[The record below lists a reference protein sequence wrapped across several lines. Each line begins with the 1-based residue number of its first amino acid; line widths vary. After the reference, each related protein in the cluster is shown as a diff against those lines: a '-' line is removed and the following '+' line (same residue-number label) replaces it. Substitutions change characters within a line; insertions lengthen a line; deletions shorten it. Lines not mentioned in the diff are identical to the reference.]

1 MTPKQKE
8 MMIKALNEVNRKHLQ
23 IEKEELLEKG
33 RKQGIKEGKKEGK
46 KESQIEIAKK
56 LKEYHTPEEISKITG
71 LTLATILKL

>member
-1 MTPKQKE
+1 MSLKE
-8 MMIKALNEVNRKHLQ
+8 YL

-33 RKQGIKEGKKEGK
+33 RKQGIKEGKKEGIKEGK